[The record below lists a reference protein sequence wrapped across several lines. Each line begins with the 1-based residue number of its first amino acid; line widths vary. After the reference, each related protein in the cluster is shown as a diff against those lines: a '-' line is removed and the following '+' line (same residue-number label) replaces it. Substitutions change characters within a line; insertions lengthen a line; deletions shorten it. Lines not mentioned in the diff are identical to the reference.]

1 MVGIEWCSNCGG
13 KVEIVEMMSAVN
25 DNLRLHLHVEY
36 SPSWNAGTEKLEG
49 RERIDVDKVYIICY
63 LLSIIVWAV

>member
-1 MVGIEWCSNCGG
+1 VKLGGGDECGG

-25 DNLRLHLHVEY
+25 DILPSLLHVEY
-36 SPSWNAGTEKLEG
+36 STRWNAGTEKLEG
-49 RERIDVDKVYIICY
+49 WERFHVDKVYIVCY

>member
-1 MVGIEWCSNCGG
+1 MSGGDKCGG

-25 DNLRLHLHVEY
+25 DILRLHLHLEY
-36 SPSWNAGTEKLEG
+36 SASWNAGTEKLEG
-49 RERIDVDKVYIICY
+49 WERFHVDKVYIVCY